1 MSKEDFANYYE
12 IYCKIQDQIPRPDVI
27 IFLRTSSDVLLERI
41 KLRGRDYEKDIERD
55 YLDIINQCYED
66 YVEMMHKDFG
76 GKVVVIETTK
86 QSKVQVGQNVSRAIQ
101 DFSDEV
107 HPLVFA

>member
-1 MSKEDFANYYE
+1 MSKEDFNTYFKTYL
-12 IYCKIQDQIPRPDVI
+12 KIQNEIPKPDVI

-66 YVEMMHKDFG
+66 YVEMMHNEFG
-76 GKVVVIETTK
+76 VKLIVIETSE
-86 QSKVQVGQNVSRAIQ
+86 QSKFQVGQNVSQAIQ
-101 DFSDEV
+101 NYSKEIL
-107 HPLVFA
+107 PLVIA